1 MQTRRP
7 RPPTEWHSVFKR
19 ASRCFQEIYNDPLLV
34 PLLSCLATEPWLCS
48 TFKCQMKYICN
59 PKATWIRFQ
68 TEGVPLGQNL
78 NNLYWEKCFA
88 EDKRKLFNAPL

>member
-1 MQTRRP
+1 
-7 RPPTEWHSVFKR
+7 
-19 ASRCFQEIYNDPLLV
+19 
-34 PLLSCLATEPWLCS
+34 
-48 TFKCQMKYICN
+48 MKYICD

-88 EDKRKLFNAPL
+88 ENKKNYLMHLYNFKKWFASEYGCPSEYKVNTAN